1 MAGFSGT
8 SKFLLR
14 LIHLP
19 PRIYYAIGL
28 GPMIGNL
35 VLLLTTV
42 GRKSHKPRVTPLQYE
57 EIEGRIYLGS
67 ALGQKADWFRN
78 IQANPRVE
86 VQLKSWKF
94 SGSAETVTDP
104 KRIADF
110 LEVRLCR
117 HPRMIGAM
125 LRTEGISTPPERCDL
140 EKYAAQLA
148 MVVIKPDINNH

>member
-8 SKFLLR
+8 SKFVLR
-14 LIHLP
+14 LLHLP

-28 GPMIGNL
+28 GPLIGNL
-35 VLLLTTV
+35 VLLLTTI

-57 EIEGRIYLGS
+57 EIEGRIYLGA

-78 IQANPRVE
+78 IRADPRVE
-86 VQLKSWKF
+86 VHLKSRRF
-94 SGSAETVTDP
+94 SGLAETVTDP

-117 HPRMIGAM
+117 HPRMISTM
-125 LRTEGISTPPERCDL
+125 LRAEGIRTPPGRCEL
-140 EKYAAQLA
+140 EKYAEHLA
-148 MVVIKPDINNH
+148 LVVIKPD